1 MRMLS
6 PVMQHVLGL
15 IKRTGDR
22 CIVVDSAKDE
32 AFVLM
37 SLSGY
42 EEMVNGNHGEMDVPV
57 TTETS
62 DEDGAIENANRAIAH
77 WRDEEAS
84 SPTVL
89 TEGGETTI
97 PEDRR
102 YSASR
107 SEGVTGLTNTAVVEG
122 EEDRFYIE
130 PVE

>member
-1 MRMLS
+1 MLS
-6 PVMQHVLGL
+6 PVLQHVLAL
-15 IKRTGDR
+15 IRRTGDR

-42 EEMVNGNHGEMDVPV
+42 EQMVNGTHGEVDVPV
-57 TTETS
+57 ITQTEG
-62 DEDGAIENANRAIAH
+62 EDSTIEKANQAIAH

-84 SPTVL
+84 ASV
-89 TEGGETTI
+89 
-97 PEDRR
+97 
-102 YSASR
+102 SR
-107 SEGVTGLTNTAVVEG
+107 SEDIADSPEKAASTE